1 MNDERLDRQERRG
14 LTGFGHVS
22 GEQRGTIASR
32 ALLRRVSTD
41 DGRLTNGVVTVTGC
55 CTNGEAPAVNANGP
69 ATSFTTASRH
79 GASRGLTAG
88 GTRRG
93 GPARWLRTW
102 HEHEQSEERERA
114 SLGERGRLGLHFI
127 GEGEGR

>member
-1 MNDERLDRQERRG
+1 MTASGVDE
-14 LTGFGHVS
+14 
-22 GEQRGTIASR
+22 
-32 ALLRRVSTD
+32 LRRVSTD
-41 DGRLTNGVVTVTGC
+41 GGRLTNGVVTVTGC
-55 CTNGEAPAVNANGP
+55 CVDGEAPAVNANGP

-88 GTRRG
+88 GAPSRWSGHGGCGRGMNTRR
-93 GPARWLRTW
+93 AR
-102 HEHEQSEERERA
+102 ERERA